1 MRSSGRRIV
10 STASVVPETR
20 GLTGDDVRRT
30 LRIVGL
36 RRLLTDSY
44 LRLRLSDGFSHA
56 RSLAYLTALVIIQGV
71 IAAVGLTRVL
81 HKGGVSAAIDATLR
95 QAIPGPAGRVLTTA
109 VLQAHQAAADHRYL
123 ALIIGGAGALITATS
138 GLGQLERGLNRLY
151 GIEQDRSTFKKYFRA
166 LVLTLSVGILMA
178 AAFVSLA
185 FGQQLFSLSGSGAS
199 ARTWSVVR
207 WPLGLILIA
216 IAVTLLFLWSPRRQ
230 QPHFSWLVVGSGVS
244 VFLWGLTTVGLGL
257 FFRSSSTFGETY
269 GPLAGI
275 VALLIWSL
283 LSNVALLYGASVA
296 AQLEAVRAGQR
307 SPQDESKVVES
318 DPQRN
323 PTEVVL

>member
-1 MRSSGRRIV
+1 
-10 STASVVPETR
+10 
-20 GLTGDDVRRT
+20 
-30 LRIVGL
+30 
-36 RRLLTDSY
+36 
-44 LRLRLSDGFSHA
+44 LRLSDGFSHA
-56 RSLAYLTALVIIQGV
+56 RSLAYLTSLVIIQGV
-71 IAAVGLTRVL
+71 IAAVALARVL
-81 HKGGVSAAIDATLR
+81 HSGGVSTAIDATLR

-109 VLQAHQAAADHRYL
+109 VLQAHQVAADHRYL
-123 ALIIGGAGALITATS
+123 ALIVGGAGALITATS

-185 FGQQLFSLSGSGAS
+185 FGQQLFSLSGNGAT

-216 IAVTLLFLWSPRRQ
+216 VAVTLLFLWSPRRR

-244 VFLWGLTTVGLGL
+244 VVLWGLSTVGLGL

-269 GPLAGI
+269 GPLAGV

-283 LSNVALLYGASVA
+283 LSNVALLYGAAVA

-307 SPQDESKVVES
+307 SPQDEFKVMES
-318 DPQRN
+318 DPRRQPN
-323 PTEVVL
+323 EVEA

>member
-1 MRSSGRRIV
+1 M

-20 GLTGDDVRRT
+20 GLTGDDFRRT
-30 LRIVGL
+30 LRTVGL
-36 RRLLTDSY
+36 NRLLIDSY
-44 LRLRLSDGFSHA
+44 RRLRLSDGFSHA
-56 RSLAYLTALVIIQGV
+56 RSMAYLTSLVVIQGV
-71 IAAVGLTRVL
+71 IAAIGLTRVL
-81 HKGGVSAAIDATLR
+81 HKGGVSNAIDATLR

-109 VLQAHQAAADHRYL
+109 VLQAHQVAADHRYL
-123 ALIIGGAGALITATS
+123 ALIVGGAGALITATS

-166 LVLTLSVGILMA
+166 LILTLSVGILIA
-178 AAFVSLA
+178 VAFVSLA
-185 FGQQLFSLSGSGAS
+185 FGQQVFSLSGNGGA
-199 ARTWSVVR
+199 ARTWALVR

-216 IAVTLLFLWSPRRQ
+216 VAVTLLFLWSPRRR
-230 QPHFSWLVVGSGVS
+230 QPHFSWLVIGSGVS
-244 VFLWGLTTVGLGL
+244 VVLWGLCTIGLGL

-296 AQLEAVRAGQR
+296 AQLEAVRAGQH
-307 SPQDESKVVES
+307 SPQDASKVVES
-318 DPQRN
+318 DPQK
-323 PTEVVL
+323 PPPEVVA